1 MVSVMKNG
9 ICSALSALLV
19 SSALLVASATHAQT
33 TVEYIHT
40 DALGTPVAVTDATG
54 TVIERSEYEPY
65 GQLVNRPP
73 TDGPGFT
80 GHVQDAA
87 TGLTY
92 MQQRYYDPVI
102 GRFLSVDPV
111 TAYSSPGANFNRYWY
126 ANNNPYKFTDPDG
139 RQSKEDVKAPSV
151 GVPLLDRLWT
161 PSDARDSTGQMMERQ
176 LGFEMSLPMSAKD
189 IVLNIAVAMSL
200 GTGAAGGVANRGA
213 VGGMARSGTSSVAT
227 TEVVQRGMSRA
238 ELGATKSTGLLR
250 GGRDGTH
257 YVSDAVNSDA
267 LRARQRLALP
277 QTPEVRATLEV
288 PAGRF
293 SSPSRV
299 DPAYNMPGGGMERT
313 ATGEVPVRI
322 LKIDEYR
329 GR

>member
-1 MVSVMKNG
+1 MKENIFLRG
-9 ICSALSALLV
+9 VVLLIAVALWLFTTT
-19 SSALLVASATHAQT
+19 ASAQT

-65 GQLVNRPP
+65 GQLANRAL

-111 TAYSSPGANFNRYWY
+111 TAYSMPGANFNRYWY

-139 RQSKEDVKAPSV
+139 RQSKEDVKVPSV

-161 PSDARDSTGQMMERQ
+161 PSDARDSTGQMMEKQ
-176 LGFEMSLPMSAKD
+176 LEFEMSLPQSKKD
-189 IVLNIAVAMSL
+189 IVLNVAIAMSA
-200 GTGAAGGVANRGA
+200 GTGAAGRGV
-213 VGGMARSGTSSVAT
+213 VGGIPRSGTSLAAG

-238 ELGATKSTGLLR
+238 ELGATESTGLLR
-250 GGRDGTH
+250 GGRGGTH

-277 QTPEVRATLEV
+277 QAPEVRATLEV
-288 PAGRF
+288 SCPG
-293 SSPSRV
+293 SSRHLQAV
-299 DPAYNMPGGGMERT
+299 HYGNHGGVYERQ
-313 ATGEVPVRI
+313 AVFG
-322 LKIDEYR
+322 
-329 GR
+329 